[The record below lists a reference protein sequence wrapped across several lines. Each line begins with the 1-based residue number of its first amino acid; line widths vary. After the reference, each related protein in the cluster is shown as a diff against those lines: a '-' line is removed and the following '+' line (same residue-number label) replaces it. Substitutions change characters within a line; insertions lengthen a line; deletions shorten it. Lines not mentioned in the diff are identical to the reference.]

1 MRQREE
7 MLAFQKKIEDLKDTE
22 QTCIKKKVPYVKF
35 LSYFMFYIIAF
46 PLIRKQK
53 VWFFCGRW
61 SEALLVFHSCSRKQI
76 EDCPEINTVSQYGWR
91 QFSFCTELCDL
102 WKTAKNVWWYVV

>member
-22 QTCIKKKVPYVKF
+22 QTCIKKKIPYVKF

-53 VWFFCGRW
+53 V
-61 SEALLVFHSCSRKQI
+61 
-76 EDCPEINTVSQYGWR
+76 
-91 QFSFCTELCDL
+91 
-102 WKTAKNVWWYVV
+102 